1 MIAFPHDDIIV
12 SKTEL
17 ESDEEDTIVS
27 NPINYSR
34 AVSYCHRQLQVAVG
48 QTGLTC
54 GEGKRTSKGH

>member
-12 SKTEL
+12 SKIEL

-34 AVSYCHRQLQVAVG
+34 AISYCHHQLQVAVG
-48 QTGLTC
+48 RTGLTC
-54 GEGKRTSKGH
+54 GEGKRISKGH